1 MSNQFDNALLQSI
14 VDEANAQAVE
24 IIANA
29 RNDARKKVEDSDK
42 KIQKSLEREKEILKN
57 SLAVMDARYSTLKQ
71 SATRRN
77 QLRRHT
83 ALYDEVM
90 TLVEKKFENLNKRKD
105 YSDLLLSWIVE
116 GCVSLELPDVI
127 VNCGKNDKVDQKMIE
142 KAKKVILEKT
152 GLSINVKLGFNQM
165 LGMGVVISST
175 DGRIS
180 FNNLVSSR
188 LRRYNREVNEI
199 VEGAVCKKE

>member
-1 MSNQFDNALLQSI
+1 MTNEFDNALLQSI
-14 VDEANAQAVE
+14 VDEANAQSVD

-29 RNDARKKVEDSDK
+29 RNDARKKVEENNK
-42 KIQKSLEREKEILKN
+42 KIQKSLEREKDNLKN
-57 SLAVMDARYSTLKQ
+57 SLAVMEARYSTLKQ

-90 TLVEKKFENLNKRKD
+90 TLVNKKFEELPKRKD
-105 YSDLLLSWIVE
+105 YPDLLLNWIVE
-116 GCVSLELPDVI
+116 GCISLELPDVV
-127 VNCGKNDKVDQKMIE
+127 VNCGATDKVDQEMIE
-142 KAKKVILEKT
+142 KAKKIIIKKT
-152 GLSINVKLGFNQM
+152 GLPINVKLGFNQM
-165 LGMGVVISST
+165 LGNGVVISSP

-180 FNNLVSSR
+180 FNNLISSR